1 MKLIPIGIQLYQSTI
16 SDEFYNFLLDQY
28 TNHLESYKQLYQNE
42 NYWGGRDFEF
52 LKLEHKNFIENQLSK
67 HVTEYIGNNNLRLL
81 NQWINIQAHDG
92 FQPVHNHTGIISYV
106 IYLKIPVYLQN
117 YEGKRRQCIDYV
129 EGAIQFNYGHAN
141 SLFPPQ
147 TLVYPEERM
156 ILMFPSEIT
165 HYVYPFRDRDSLRIS
180 ISGNFVKEN
189 WNGQS

>member
-1 MKLIPIGIQLYQSTI
+1 MNLIPIGIQIYQSTI
-16 SDEFYNFLLDQY
+16 SDVFYKFLLDQY
-28 TNHLESYKQLYQNE
+28 ENHLESYTRLYQNE
-42 NYWGGRDFEF
+42 NYFDGKDYDF
-52 LKLEHKNFIENQLSK
+52 LKPEYKGFIEAQLSR
-67 HVTEYIGNNNLRLL
+67 HVQEYIGRHQLKLL

-92 FQPVHNHTGIISYV
+92 FQPVHNHTGTISYV
-106 IYLKIPVYLQN
+106 IYLKIPDYLKN
-117 YEGKRRQCIDYV
+117 YEDKRKQCIDYV

-147 TLVYPEERM
+147 TVIYPEERM

-180 ISGNFVKEN
+180 ISGNFVKEG